1 MKSSISFPAQA
12 GTLKS
17 SIDWKRVIRTATR
30 IVGRTVLTI
39 IRHEAT
45 PWVLTAIPALL
56 MWWGWAVD
64 DYTLHKWSAVAS
76 FPPFC
81 WGLFRESK
89 NSNPDFEEG
98 GEK

>member
-1 MKSSISFPAQA
+1 MKEATLTSAHVAESFQPVINWKALKNNVSIIAR
-12 GTLKS
+12 KS
-17 SIDWKRVIRTATR
+17 LI
-30 IVGRTVLTI
+30 I

-45 PWVLTAIPALL
+45 PWVLAAIPALL

-64 DYTLHKWSAVAS
+64 DYTLHKWSALAS

-89 NSNPDFEEG
+89 NSNPDEL
-98 GEK
+98 